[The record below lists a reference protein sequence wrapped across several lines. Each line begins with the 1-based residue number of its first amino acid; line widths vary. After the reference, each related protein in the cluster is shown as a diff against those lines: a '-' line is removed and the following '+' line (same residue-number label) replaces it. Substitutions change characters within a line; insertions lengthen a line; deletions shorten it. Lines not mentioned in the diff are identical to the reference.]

1 MGRIVLTTISDS
13 REDPIS
19 SFRAEFEKPLTVRE
33 FIEEVL
39 SMPYYGDIRF
49 NGRVVSY
56 RDGEIERGRV
66 DDILDME
73 IDKIG
78 GCGEMAYMSFIVNFK

>member
-1 MGRIVLTTISDS
+1 MGRIVLATISDS
-13 REDPIS
+13 REDSIS

-39 SMPYYGDIRF
+39 STPNYGDIRF

-56 RDGEIERGRV
+56 RDGEIERGSV

-73 IDKIG
+73 IQKIG
-78 GCGEMAYMSFIVNFK
+78 AVGGWSYMSYIVNI